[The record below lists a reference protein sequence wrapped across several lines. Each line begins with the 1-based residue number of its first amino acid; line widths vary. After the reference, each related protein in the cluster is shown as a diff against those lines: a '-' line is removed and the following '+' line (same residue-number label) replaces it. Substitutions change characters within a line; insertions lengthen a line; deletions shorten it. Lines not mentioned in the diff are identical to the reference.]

1 MTALRLNPPPVFPP
15 GRPAKGGWFRRMP
28 PAVFPGILGLVWLG
42 LAWRGAAAEFSLPA
56 GLVEACLGAVTL
68 LWAFAVVSYAAKALR
83 RPAAMAEDLRN
94 LPGRDGMAAL
104 VLTLPAVALVLA
116 PIRPGLTAVLM
127 LAGLAAHLVL
137 ISGAVA
143 VLAAG
148 PAEARVVTP
157 VWQTMFAG
165 LAMGALPA
173 LDLGWTG
180 LAATLAILSALAA
193 AMIGLVSANQLMRRI
208 PPAPLRPLLA
218 LHLFPLAVTG
228 LVAQGLGLI
237 LWAQAAAVLAAAL
250 LLALAAS
257 GRWLLQSGHTPFLG
271 ALTYPLAACATLFL
285 ALDGPWRIAGALL
298 LPVATIGGLPVIFRL
313 LQDWMKGRL
322 ARQTNAAEA

>member
-1 MTALRLNPPPVFPP
+1 MTPLRRGPPPVFPLGQP
-15 GRPAKGGWFRRMP
+15 ETGGWFRRMP

-42 LAWRGAAAEFSLPA
+42 LAWRRAVAEFSLPA
-56 GLVEACLGAVTL
+56 AVVEACLGAVTL
-68 LWAFAVVSYAAKALR
+68 LWAFAAASFAAKALR
-83 RPAAMAEDLRN
+83 RPAVMAEDLRN
-94 LPGRDGMAAL
+94 LPGRDGLAAL
-104 VLTLPAVALVLA
+104 VLSLPAVALVLA
-116 PIRPGLTAVLM
+116 PIRPGLAAVLI

-137 ISGAVA
+137 IAGAVA

-148 PAEARVVTP
+148 PAEGRVVTP

-180 LAATLAILSALAA
+180 SAAALAALSALATV
-193 AMIGLVSANQLMRRI
+193 MIGLISANQLMRRI

-237 LWAQAAAVLAAAL
+237 LCAQAAALMAAAL
-250 LLALAAS
+250 LLGLGAS

-271 ALTYPLAACATLFL
+271 ALTYPLAACAALFL

-298 LPVATIGGLPVIFRL
+298 LLAATFAGLPVIFRL